1 MFYYSPSSEELVVLI
16 VIRESC
22 DMPWSYLLLPKLSL
36 SCDQVNLLFFFVFV
50 VGVENSKFLQTE

>member
-1 MFYYSPSSEELVVLI
+1 MFYYSPSSEEVVVVI

-36 SCDQVNLLFFFVFV
+36 ICDQVNLLFFVFV